1 MVQPGRPL
9 PRNAALVILPGS
21 KATIADLAFLRAEGW
36 DIDVLAHLRQGGR
49 VLGLCGGYQML
60 GRTISDPLGIEG
72 QREEVRGLGLLD
84 IDTVLGVEKRLR
96 PAVGIDVATGMPVTG
111 YEMHLGET
119 TGPALGHPMLH
130 LAGAPEGAISADG
143 LVTGCYLHGLF
154 ASDGFRRAFL
164 QRLGAVAGAFAY
176 EHSVETTLD
185 ALAAH
190 LERHLDLSAL
200 LAAARPPRVR

>member
-1 MVQPGRPL
+1 
-9 PRNAALVILPGS
+9 
-21 KATIADLAFLRAEGW
+21 
-36 DIDVLAHLRQGGR
+36 